1 MYMQDVSSADR
12 NAYDFYE
19 ENRLRFSGSVENFL
33 LQHSFKY
40 ATNFPSRIMGFD
52 SIHDSLAYVR
62 YKFCCL

>member
-40 ATNFPSRIMGFD
+40 ATNLSIKNYGF
-52 SIHDSLAYVR
+52 
-62 YKFCCL
+62 